1 MEEPKCLTEGVDCLV
16 LLPNYEKQQ
25 EVKKMLERI
34 EKELNGLAKRLN
46 IETEE
51 MTEKYNEL
59 ASNSGLDLEDERQQ
73 LMAMSMTR
81 QYVRS
86 RLSSARSSN
95 NRTFGE
101 LVTGFFVGIE
111 PVRDIMEYK
120 RKSVL
125 SRYNADSSQTLT
137 DELVAEIIL
146 EDGEFQKTQVRN
158 GEWETKTIPEVPTA
172 AIEINEETWIVPID
186 AVKTWQSGDTNK
198 GYGQPLP
205 KEQHQVRAHFIGQKQ
220 DGETQLWVVQ
230 LKNEMAKNF
239 RADTFRMVS
248 FYGLANEERNAIY
261 GIRNKTL
268 ETLTYIDI
276 LDEDDPRWFDT
287 SSYDYEDALVSNMG
301 EYVTDLYD
309 LESYHEEIQ
318 SQQGL
323 KVVVTDGIVTSMN
336 LKVNEKTGNRVIWI
350 EPLDA
355 NYGFDDE
362 DMPESTPIWVP
373 SHVTLDFGVGSDIV
387 VIGRTNQTQKRDE
400 SGMPIDGEYNPV
412 SINLYGLSVRLG
424 TGLEEEVES
433 TNGDSLNY
441 W

>member
-1 MEEPKCLTEGVDCLV
+1 
-16 LLPNYEKQQ
+16 
-25 EVKKMLERI
+25 MLERI

-46 IETEE
+46 IEIEE

-59 ASNSGLDLEDERQQ
+59 ANSSGLDLEDERQQ

-86 RLSSARSSN
+86 RLSSSRSN
-95 NRTFGE
+95 NNQTFGE

-120 RKSVL
+120 RKAVL
-125 SRYNADSSQTLT
+125 SRYNADSSQTLN

-158 GEWETKTIPEVPTA
+158 GEWETKVIPEVPDM
-172 AIEINEETWIVPID
+172 AIEISETVWIVPLD

-198 GYGQPLP
+198 GYGKPLP
-205 KEQHQVRAHFIGQKQ
+205 KEQHQVRAHFVGQRH

-248 FYGLANEERNAIY
+248 FYGLVSEERNAIY

-268 ETLTYIDI
+268 ETLNYIDV

-301 EYVTDLYD
+301 EYITDLYD

-323 KVVVTDGIVTSMN
+323 KIVVTDGIVTSMN
-336 LKVNEKTGNRVIWI
+336 LKENEKTGNRVIWI

-373 SHVTLDFGVGSDIV
+373 SHVNLDFGVGSDIV
-387 VIGRTNQTQKRDE
+387 VVGRTNQTQKKDE
-400 SGMPIDGEYNPV
+400 SGVLIEDEYNPV
-412 SINLYGLSVRLG
+412 SINLYGLIVRLG

-433 TNGDSLNY
+433 ADGDSLNY

>member
-1 MEEPKCLTEGVDCLV
+1 
-16 LLPNYEKQQ
+16 
-25 EVKKMLERI
+25 MLERI
-34 EKELNGLAKRLN
+34 EKELNSFAKRLN
-46 IETEE
+46 IEKEE
-51 MTEKYNEL
+51 MTEKYIEL
-59 ASNSGLDLEDERQQ
+59 ASSSGLDLENERQQ

-101 LVTGFFVGIE
+101 SVTGFFVGIE
-111 PVRDIMEYK
+111 PVRDIMDYK
-120 RKSVL
+120 RRSVL
-125 SRYNADSSQTLT
+125 SRYNADSSQTLQ
-137 DELVAEIIL
+137 DELVAEIIF
-146 EDGEFQKTQVRN
+146 EDGKYTKTQVKN
-158 GEWETKTIPEVPTA
+158 GEWETKTVPEVHDA
-172 AIEINEETWIVPID
+172 AIEINDEKWIVPID

-198 GYGQPLP
+198 NYGQPLP

-239 RADTFRMVS
+239 RADTFRMLT
-248 FYGLANEERNAIY
+248 FYGLPNEERNAIY

-287 SSYDYEDALVSNMG
+287 SSYVRQNYEDALVSNMG

-309 LESYHEEIQ
+309 LDSYHEEIQ
-318 SQQGL
+318 SRQGL
-323 KVVVTDGIVTSMN
+323 RIVVTDGIVTSMN
-336 LKVNEKTGNRVIWI
+336 LKTNEKTGNRVIWI

-373 SHVTLDFGVGSDIV
+373 SHVNLDFGVGSDIV
-387 VIGRTNQTQKRDE
+387 VIGRTNQTQKKDE
-400 SGMPIDGEYNPV
+400 SGMLIDGEYNPV
-412 SINLYGLSVRLG
+412 SINLYGLNVRLG

-433 TNGDSLNY
+433 ADGDSLSY

>member
-1 MEEPKCLTEGVDCLV
+1 
-16 LLPNYEKQQ
+16 
-25 EVKKMLERI
+25 MLERI

-46 IETEE
+46 IEIEE

-59 ASNSGLDLEDERQQ
+59 ASSSGLDLEDERQQ

-86 RLSSARSSN
+86 RLSSSRSN
-95 NRTFGE
+95 NNQTFGE

-125 SRYNADSSQTLT
+125 SRYNADSSQTLN

-158 GEWETKTIPEVPTA
+158 GEWETKVIPEVPEA

-198 GYGQPLP
+198 GYGKPLP
-205 KEQHQVRAHFIGQKQ
+205 KEQHQVRAHFVGQRH

-248 FYGLANEERNAIY
+248 FYGLVNDERNAIY

-268 ETLTYIDI
+268 ETLNYIDV

-301 EYVTDLYD
+301 EYITDLYD

-323 KVVVTDGIVTSMN
+323 KIVVTDGIVTSMN
-336 LKVNEKTGNRVIWI
+336 LKENEKTGNRVIWI

-373 SHVTLDFGVGSDIV
+373 SHVNLDFGVGSDIV
-387 VIGRTNQTQKRDE
+387 VIGRTNQTQKKDE
-400 SGMPIDGEYNPV
+400 SGALIDGEYNPV
-412 SINLYGLSVRLG
+412 SINLYGLNVRLG
-424 TGLEEEVES
+424 TGLAEEVES
-433 TNGDSLNY
+433 ADGDSLNY

>member
-1 MEEPKCLTEGVDCLV
+1 
-16 LLPNYEKQQ
+16 
-25 EVKKMLERI
+25 MLERI

-158 GEWETKTIPEVPTA
+158 GEWETKVIPEVPEA

-248 FYGLANEERNAIY
+248 FYGLANDERNAIY

-373 SHVTLDFGVGSDIV
+373 SHVNIDFGVGSDIV

-433 TNGDSLNY
+433 ADGDSLNY